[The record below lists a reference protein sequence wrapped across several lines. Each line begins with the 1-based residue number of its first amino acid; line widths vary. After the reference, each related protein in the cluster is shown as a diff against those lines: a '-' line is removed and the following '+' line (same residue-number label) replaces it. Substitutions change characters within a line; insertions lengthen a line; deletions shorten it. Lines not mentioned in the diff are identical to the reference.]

1 MKKITLIAL
10 MLAVLLTASMLPA
23 TATSSETTE
32 LKNCVVKS
40 YGNMKYACISVNFP
54 TSLSLEDLDSIR
66 NQVISEYKT
75 EKGISIIS
83 ATYSVP
89 EIPKSGEIVA
99 YCFKINGDGTASQY
113 VGIAG
118 DNESVSVI
126 HEEAKKWYHDQVV
139 DFDENKKINYA
150 NQTSDYLL
158 SSESREEWRESLHS
172 CSSYYKNPYG
182 GVTNNYELY
191 VLMND
196 SSSTS
201 DWFAIVQ
208 EFSME
213 PGYKAWSGSPWK
225 NDVGRLYH
233 EWSSGTVGNA
243 QLFDFWPNGPFT
255 RKTTETTI
263 IPGRFGDVLAAF
275 MGGYSQPDVSTQT
288 DSSSITDI
296 GEWKLTC
303 NNNAAKKST
312 VVMYSK
318 STCSANQHSSGT
330 YYILD
335 VVATGVFRESLFSSK
350 VLSATSSPRIS
361 YDNDSQMTLLLK
373 Q

>member
-1 MKKITLIAL
+1 
-10 MLAVLLTASMLPA
+10 MLPA

-318 STCSANQHSSGT
+318 STCSADQHSSGT
-330 YYILD
+330 YNILD
-335 VVATGVFRESLFSSK
+335 VTATGVFRKSLFSSK
-350 VLSATSSPRIS
+350 VLSTTSSPRIS